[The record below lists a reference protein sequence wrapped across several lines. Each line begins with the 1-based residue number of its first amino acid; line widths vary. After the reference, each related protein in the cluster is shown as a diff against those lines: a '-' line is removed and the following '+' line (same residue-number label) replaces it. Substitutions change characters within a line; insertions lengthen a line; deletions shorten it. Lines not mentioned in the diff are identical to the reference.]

1 MTARELASVA
11 GWLCAPA
18 RLVKVCL
25 TETCD
30 RLPGHRNQV
39 GRAPVQPRRL
49 PAILRLIGAGVTTG
63 PDHPFRAD
71 DLIRNT

>member
-25 TETCD
+25 TEACD
-30 RLPGHRNQV
+30 RFTAHRNKV
-39 GRAPVQPRRL
+39 GRTRVQHRRL
-49 PAILRLIGAGVTTG
+49 PAILRLIGAGLNTG
-63 PDHPFRAD
+63 PDQPFRAD
-71 DLIRNT
+71 DPIRNT

>member
-1 MTARELASVA
+1 MTARERASVA
-11 GWLCAPA
+11 AWPCAPA

-30 RLPGHRNQV
+30 RFPAHRNKV
-39 GRAPVQPRRL
+39 GRTRVQPRRL
-49 PAILRLIGAGVTTG
+49 PAILRLISAGVTTG
-63 PDHPFRAD
+63 PDQPFRAD